1 MNIFTSR
8 TTRSRFGSP
17 NPYVVIR
24 RFGRAFALPLV
35 ILSTLGAD
43 LMPPTVPPLAKLI
56 GHTNPPVV
64 LITNVVVTWTLS
76 TNWLAGESALTLG
89 TGTNRATLDLSVL
102 MTNLVTG
109 IIITG
114 RTKALPAP
122 TLLPYAAS
130 NRVVRPTAAPTE
142 LYRAFYGPKSK

>member
-1 MNIFTSR
+1 VALV
-8 TTRSRFGSP
+8 TT
-17 NPYVVIR
+17 
-24 RFGRAFALPLV
+24 L
-35 ILSTLGAD
+35 TLGAD
-43 LMPPTVPPLAKLI
+43 LMPPVVPPLAKFI

-64 LITNVVVTWTLS
+64 PITNVVVTWTLS
-76 TNWLAGESALTLG
+76 TNWLLGEPALTLG

-130 NRVVRPTAAPTE
+130 NRVVRPTTAPTE